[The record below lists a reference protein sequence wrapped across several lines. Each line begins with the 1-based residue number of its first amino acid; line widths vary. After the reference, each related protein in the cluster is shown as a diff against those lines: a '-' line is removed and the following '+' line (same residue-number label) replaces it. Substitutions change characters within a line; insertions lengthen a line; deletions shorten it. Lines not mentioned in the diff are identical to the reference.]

1 MLSNQF
7 IKAADNFAIKC
18 QGSPDLAARN
28 IANDYLKRK
37 NYAKYQHY
45 WEIYQYLVE
54 KEAAQDSAGIDM
66 HDYFDSDGGL

>member
-1 MLSNQF
+1 MLTTSF
-7 IKAADNFAIKC
+7 IKQADNFAIKC

-28 IANDYLKRK
+28 LANDYLKEK
-37 NYAKYQHY
+37 NYAKYQLY

-54 KEAAQDSAGIDM
+54 KEAAQDSAGVDM